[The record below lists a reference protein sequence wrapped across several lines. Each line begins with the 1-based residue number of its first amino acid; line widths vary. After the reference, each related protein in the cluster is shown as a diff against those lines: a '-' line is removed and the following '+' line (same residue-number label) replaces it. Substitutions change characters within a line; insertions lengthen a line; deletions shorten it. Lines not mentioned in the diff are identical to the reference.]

1 MKQGSTLFL
10 KGAVWAIGLV
20 VLAICVFALPRGI
33 IADETGYYRPILA
46 GLYVAAIP
54 FFFALYQALKLL
66 SYIDRNTAFS
76 NLSILALKK
85 IKYCAAFIALLFT
98 AGAPFIHMAADYDD
112 APGVNVIGMVIIFA
126 SVVISVFAALLQELL
141 QRVIA
146 IKAENDLT
154 V

>member
-1 MKQGSTLFL
+1 MKHGSTLFL
-10 KGAVWAIGLV
+10 KAAVWLIGLV
-20 VLAICVFALPRGI
+20 VLAICVLALPRGI

-66 SYIDRNTAFS
+66 SYIDKNTAFS
-76 NLSILALKK
+76 SLSIVALKK
-85 IKYCAAFIALLFT
+85 IKYCAALIALLFI
-98 AGAPFIHMAADYDD
+98 AGSPYIHMAADYDD